1 MILKSIELQGFKS
14 FPDKITLD
22 FSRGVTAVVGPNG
35 SGKSNISDAVR
46 WVLGEQ
52 STKSLRG
59 GKMEDV
65 IFSGTATRK
74 AQGFAMVTLAVDN
87 SDRRLVFD
95 NDEILVTRKYYRSGE
110 SEYMINRAT
119 VRLKDVHELFMDTG
133 LGRDGYSIIGQGK
146 IADIVSSRCEDRR
159 EIFEEAAGISRFRY
173 RKIEAERRL
182 AKAEDNLLRLRDI
195 LSEIEGRIGPL
206 AEQSEKA
213 QRFLEYAGEKRELEI
228 GLWLHKLERS
238 KDELRQ
244 HEHKIAVTYSEYNS
258 SEQELSDLERTIE
271 EMFNQTGKI
280 TVEIDELRRQAASL
294 EENAAKTE
302 GQIAVVE
309 NTMFHNGETL
319 ARLRREAETLGSSD
333 QVIEREKAAIAEK
346 IAQNQTDI
354 AQKQQNLSQLEQRF
368 QQATYKSEEFGS
380 GIEGLKTT
388 IQGLTVQ
395 SADARV
401 ALVTAQ
407 SSLAE
412 INARGETLLQA
423 VKDKKAQTDALE
435 VEQSNHND
443 DLDGITEKSEEIQ
456 NALKGYELI
465 LSSKQHKLECKRREA
480 DRLSLE
486 ISEKNSRAAMLA
498 ELEKNMEGFAHS
510 VKAVMKEAARG
521 ALSGVHGPVSKLIK
535 VPQEYA
541 VAMETALGAAM
552 QNVVVGNENDAKSA
566 ISYLKR
572 NNLGR
577 ATFLPIASVTGRSI
591 SERGLDSCFGFL
603 GYAVDLIEYESK
615 YAQIVSS
622 LLGKTAVCEDLDCAT
637 AIAKKYSYRFRIVT
651 LDGQIINAGGSFTGG
666 STARTAGILTRE
678 PQIQELKRLAEKLTV
693 QLDSHRQTQKQLEEE
708 AAQINAQVLAARAE
722 LSTANEDKIRLL
734 GEIKRVGELLSAARS
749 AYKELELE
757 RSGAGKRIAELERI
771 ITKAQARETGLAE
784 HIAAAEEQLAE
795 LTGSRE
801 ELISGREVLSEE
813 LAGLKLNVAL
823 LTQDTETQKATLADL
838 DSQRAGAAGQLRK
851 IEEEISAVELNNAG
865 LNEQISGLK
874 AKAAAEREAAHDSL
888 QKAEGLNQSRSDSEQ
903 KVHAMRALE
912 RDKASR
918 LETLSGQ
925 LARME
930 ERKASMMREYDET
943 VKRMYDEYEITR
955 REAEQTGIKIE
966 EPQKAARRLNEL
978 KSKIRELG
986 NVNLAAI
993 EEYQELHERYTLM
1006 TAQIDDIQHSREE
1019 LHRLILDLTQN
1030 MSRAF
1035 VEKFNQINE
1044 NFTRIFSELFGG
1056 GNGSLSLS
1064 EPDNVL
1070 ESGIELNV
1078 QPPGKN
1084 VKNIDLFSGGEK
1096 ALVAIALYFSILRV
1110 SPSPFCVLDEIEA
1123 ALDEVNVDR
1132 FAAYLRKMADNT
1144 QFIAITHRRGT
1155 MEEADVLYGVTMQ
1168 EEGVSKLL
1176 KMETAEL
1183 AKEL

>member
-74 AQGFAMVTLAVDN
+74 AQGFAAVTLAVDN

-110 SEYMINRAT
+110 SEYLINRAT

-195 LSEIEGRIGPL
+195 LSEIEGRIEPL

-213 QRFLEYAGEKRELEI
+213 QRFLEYANEKRELEI

-244 HEHKIAVTYSEYNS
+244 HEHKIAVGYSDYNTA
-258 SEQELSDLERTIE
+258 EQELAELERAIE
-271 EMFNQTGKI
+271 EMFNQTGQI
-280 TVEIDELRRQAASL
+280 TAEIDELRRRAAVL
-294 EENAAKTE
+294 EESAAKTE
-302 GQIAVVE
+302 GQIAVIE
-309 NTMFHNGETL
+309 NTLFHNSETM
-319 ARLRREAETLGSSD
+319 ARLNREAETLGSSD
-333 QVIEREKAAIAEK
+333 EMIEREKADIAEK
-346 IAQNQTDI
+346 IIRNQTDVSRS
-354 AQKQQNLSQLEQRF
+354 QQELSELEEKFR
-368 QQATYKSEEFGS
+368 QATYKTEEFGS

-401 ALVTAQ
+401 ELMTAQ

-412 INARGETLLQA
+412 INARGETLEQS
-423 VKDKKAQTDALE
+423 VKDKKAQADALE
-435 VEQSNHND
+435 AERGNLNG
-443 DLDGITEKSEEIQ
+443 DLDGINQKAEEIQ
-456 NALKGYELI
+456 NSLKGYELI
-465 LSSKQHKLECKRREA
+465 LSSKQHKLEGKKREA

-486 ISEKNSRAAMLA
+486 ISEKNSKAAMLT

-510 VKAVMKEAARG
+510 VKSVMKESARG
-521 ALSGVHGPVSKLIK
+521 ALSGIHGPISRLIR

-552 QNVVVGNENDAKSA
+552 QNVVVGSESDAKSA
-566 ISYLKR
+566 INYLKR

-591 SERGLDSCFGFL
+591 SERGLDSCVGFL
-603 GYAVDLIEYESK
+603 GYAVDLIEYDSQ

-622 LLGKTAVCEDLDCAT
+622 LLGKTAVCEDLDCA
-637 AIAKKYSYRFRIVT
+637 AVIAKKYAYRFRIVT
-651 LDGQIINAGGSFTGG
+651 LDGQVINAGGSFTGG
-666 STARTAGILTRE
+666 STTRTAGILTRE
-678 PQIQELKRLAEKLTV
+678 PQIQQLKKQAGQLKEKLET
-693 QLDSHRQTQKQLEEE
+693 HRQMLKQLEEE

-734 GEIKRVGELLSAARS
+734 GELKRVGELLSAARA
-749 AYKELELE
+749 AYKELEAE
-757 RSGAGKRIAELERI
+757 RSGAGKRMAELEQTI
-771 ITKAQARETGLAE
+771 AKAQARETGLAE

-801 ELISGREVLSEE
+801 ELISGREALSAE
-813 LAGLKLNVAL
+813 LAELKLNIAL
-823 LTQDTETQKATLADL
+823 ITQDTETQKATLADL
-838 DSQRAGAAGQLRK
+838 DSQKAGAAEQLQK
-851 IEEEISAVELNNAG
+851 LEAEAEAVEQNNAG
-865 LNEQISGLK
+865 LNEQIAGLK
-874 AKAAAEREAAHDSL
+874 AKAAAEREDAHDSL
-888 QKAEGLNQSRSDSEQ
+888 QKAEGLNQTRSDSEQ

-912 RDKASR
+912 REKASR

-955 REAEQTGIKIE
+955 REAEQTGIKID
-966 EPQKAARRLNEL
+966 EPQKAGRRLNEL

-1006 TAQIDDIQHSREE
+1006 TAQIDDIQRSREE

-1030 MSRAF
+1030 MSKAF
-1035 VEKFNQINE
+1035 SEKFNQINE
-1044 NFTRIFSELFGG
+1044 NFIRIFAELFGG

-1070 ESGIELNV
+1070 ESGIDLNV

-1183 AKEL
+1183 AKGL